1 MITSVTISHNWT
13 GKKKKKKKKEA
24 LIVSCKK
31 LTQVNKKEFLLGVG
45 RKRP

>member
-13 GKKKKKKKKEA
+13 GKKKQKKEEA

>member
-1 MITSVTISHNWT
+1 MWLYHIIGL
-13 GKKKKKKKKEA
+13 GKKKRKKEA

-31 LTQVNKKEFLLGVG
+31 LTQVNKKGFLLEVG